1 MQDIILFK
9 LDPSPKELIQILNVR
24 EDLLIGKK

>member
-9 LDPSPKELIQILNVR
+9 LDPSPKELIQILKVMP
-24 EDLLIGKK
+24 DLLIA